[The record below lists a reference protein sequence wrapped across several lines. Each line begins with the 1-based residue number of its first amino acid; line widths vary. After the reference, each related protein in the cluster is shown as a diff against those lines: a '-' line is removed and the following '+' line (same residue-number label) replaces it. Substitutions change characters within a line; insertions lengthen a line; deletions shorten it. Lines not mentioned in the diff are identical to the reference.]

1 MVEYKVTP
9 TVFGER
15 PDFVRPTMFLNELT
29 VDGFRK
35 MMDDFYHVLID
46 SDVSN
51 FFPQE
56 EDALK
61 KVIEHNTKYF
71 IEIAGG
77 PDDYTKQMG
86 HVDMVKMHKPF
97 SIPEKARTEW
107 LGCFQE
113 VIEKLEV
120 SDDAKQQFWNYIEA
134 HSKHMVNVDSKV
146 RLPEDLVGGVHPV
159 GGN

>member
-1 MVEYKVTP
+1 MVDYKITP
-9 TVFGER
+9 TQFGER
-15 PDFVRPTMFLNELT
+15 PDFVRPTMFLNELSI
-29 VDGFRK
+29 DGFRQ
-35 MMDDFYHVLID
+35 MMDDFYHVLIE

-56 EDALK
+56 EEALK

-107 LGCFQE
+107 LGCFRE
-113 VIEKLEV
+113 VIEKLNV
-120 SDDAKQQFWNYIEA
+120 SDEAKQQFWNYIEA

-146 RLPEDLVGGVHPV
+146 KLPEEMTLHHK
-159 GGN
+159 

>member
-1 MVEYKVTP
+1 MVEYKITP

-15 PDFVRPTMFLNELT
+15 PEFVRPTLFLKELT

-35 MMDDFYHVLID
+35 MMSDFYDLIID
-46 SDVSN
+46 SDISN

-56 EDALK
+56 PELLDIIKA
-61 KVIEHNTKYF
+61 HNTKYF

-77 PDDYTKQMG
+77 PTDYSDEVG
-86 HVDMVKMHKPF
+86 HIDMVKMHKPF
-97 SIPEKARTEW
+97 SITEKARTEW

-113 VIEKLEV
+113 ILEPLEV
-120 SDDAKQQFWNYIEA
+120 SDEAKQQFWNYIEV
-134 HSKHMVNVDSKV
+134 HSKHTVNIESKV
-146 RLPEDLVGGVHPV
+146 RLPEDLVGGHHPV